1 MKILLQPAL
10 PLVRVDFQLTFKCF
24 CPSSRLIANPKG
36 PNNVQPIAVGEV
48 LGKITAKNNLHGQNG
63 FFQIPFAPIQHWV
76 AVEGVSEMLAHP
88 VQSLLQNQSDWII
101 LKSDVSNALILSAEA
116 T

>member
-1 MKILLQPAL
+1 MFNLLQLEKCWGRL
-10 PLVRVDFQLTFKCF
+10 PLKTICMVRMDSFRSPL
-24 CPSSRLIANPKG
+24 
-36 PNNVQPIAVGEV
+36 
-48 LGKITAKNNLHGQNG
+48 
-63 FFQIPFAPIQHWV
+63 APIQHWV

-101 LKSDVSNALILSAEA
+101 LKSDISNALILSAEA